1 MNHSYF
7 LASHKIYAT
16 YTSLWVASVNLGK
29 SFGTLSPSILR
40 VEIVFWKKMLPSPRA
55 LFNLLKRKHVVFVA
69 YTINI
74 QDTAGIKISLSKTKL
89 GTDKI
94 ISKSSLTAFESNR
107 SCVMK
112 GWIQLFCEAFTTWR
126 KLAGLRI
133 EGGVNPIYSYCSIH
147 RPTKAGR
154 SHPTSP
160 F

>member
-1 MNHSYF
+1 
-7 LASHKIYAT
+7 
-16 YTSLWVASVNLGK
+16 
-29 SFGTLSPSILR
+29 
-40 VEIVFWKKMLPSPRA
+40 MLPSPRA

-112 GWIQLFCEAFTTWR
+112 G
-126 KLAGLRI
+126 
-133 EGGVNPIYSYCSIH
+133 
-147 RPTKAGR
+147 
-154 SHPTSP
+154 
-160 F
+160 